1 MDKIKKTIITVALTG
16 SKGSKKANPHTPVT
30 CDEIIE
36 DAYQCYLRGAA
47 VVHIHV
53 KADDGERAEINY
65 DKFIYIKQGIQ
76 KKCDLVINFTTSGEI
91 NEVAGMSLIGTADAA
106 QEKRVGILDGMPE
119 IATYDIPTMN
129 FGEHIFMNPLSFLR
143 GLGRKMQEKKII
155 PEVEVYSLGDIA
167 MAESLIE
174 EGALIPDA
182 FFQLCLGIK
191 GGIPATVRNLV
202 LLQEALPKNAN
213 WSAFGVGAN
222 HLPILYTT
230 LALGGHIRV
239 GLEDNLYYK
248 KGQLTSNVE
257 LVERA
262 ARIIK
267 EFGNEPASPNEARE
281 ILGCAQVS

>member
-1 MDKIKKTIITVALTG
+1 MDKTNKTIITVALTG

-65 DKFIYIKQGIQ
+65 DKFVYIKQGIQ

-143 GLGRKMQEKKII
+143 DLGRKMQEKKII

-202 LLQEALPKNAN
+202 LLQEALPKSVN

-262 ARIIK
+262 SRIIK
-267 EFGNEPASPNEARE
+267 EFGNEAASPNEARE
-281 ILGCAQVS
+281 ILGCAQIP